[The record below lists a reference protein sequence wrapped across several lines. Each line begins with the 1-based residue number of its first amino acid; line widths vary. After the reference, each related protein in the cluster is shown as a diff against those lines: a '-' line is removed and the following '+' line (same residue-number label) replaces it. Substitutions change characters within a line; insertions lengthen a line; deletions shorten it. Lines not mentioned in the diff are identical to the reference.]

1 MRISLSLLI
10 PALVGAASAASESAS
25 VYIFE
30 GQQWPSTSK
39 PATLTPEEARLVIA
53 QRLDVAEYH
62 GLERTSE
69 ETLSYI
75 NNYGGSKKSLFESSL
90 AEPASELVIVV
101 EGVSSEIAKPLLSS
115 WQNIN
120 PAFYISSPPSV
131 KANQR
136 LVADLNQQRGGK
148 RGSWDMKCDLEDAIN
163 PYNENCWAGRT
174 KMMHVD
180 LSPDVKVSK
189 VVRNDVDDGPNVY
202 EQNHISID
210 DFMTAQ
216 TKLQNFAKNGEMNVV
231 IILSP
236 EASRSAKASTKS
248 YGSYEMPMSDS
259 VNLNRRQAEELI
271 TTEAFASTPAA
282 AVAPVSQVSAP
293 NTTFAPLK
301 GVIAFCHDSL
311 DACISA
317 TNNCSGHGSCY
328 GRSNSTAGVSSCY
341 TCRCLPTVKKFEKG
355 GTERTKTTHWGGAA
369 CNKEDISGQFWLLA
383 GFTVILVGIVSSAI
397 GMMFSIGEEKLPG
410 VIGAG
415 VSSKTR

>member
-1 MRISLSLLI
+1 MRISPSLLI

-39 PATLTPEEARLVIA
+39 PATLTPEEARLVLA

-136 LVADLNQQRGGK
+136 LVSDLNQQRGGK

-180 LSPDVKVSK
+180 LSPEVK
-189 VVRNDVDDGPNVY
+189 
-202 EQNHISID
+202 NHISID
-210 DFMTAQ
+210 DFMAAQ
-216 TKLQNFAKNGEMNVV
+216 AKLQNFAKNGEMNVV
-231 IILSP
+231 VILSP

-248 YGSYEMPMSDS
+248 YGSYEMPMADS

-282 AVAPVSQVSAP
+282 VVVPVSQVSAP

-311 DACISA
+311 DACVSA
-317 TNNCSGHGSCY
+317 TNDCSGHGSCY
-328 GRSNSTAGVSSCY
+328 GKSNSTAGVSSCF
-341 TCRCLPTVKKFEKG
+341 TCRCLPTIKKFEKG

-369 CNKEDISGQFWLLA
+369 CNKEDVSGQFWLLA
-383 GFTVILVGIVSSAI
+383 GFTIILVGIVSTAI